1 MKINLSIFNFNMKKF
16 IFKILTT
23 FTLLLIFLVSVN
35 YWGDSAKIFHTGYE
49 NKIADIIFNNKNA
62 TNISN
67 FDERILQREL
77 IKKLE
82 IRPDIMVLGSSR
94 TMLINSTYFKGSKLI
109 NNSVSGAS
117 IEDLI
122 SIFQIYKTKNML
134 PKEII
139 LGIDPWIFNRNNG
152 QESWNT
158 LRDEYYSFTNKKK
171 EKKESIINNKFKQ
184 LFSLSYFQSSFRN
197 LPNVITGRNDPI
209 ATDKIHNQSNTKL
222 VDGSLSYNKKYRE
235 SLNENVEISVRSYIT
250 GRIYSVENFK
260 IISPKMFKE
269 FEDLCNNILDN
280 NIKLSFF
287 ISPYHPIVYE
297 KIKQDY
303 LMVLQTENKILKF
316 AKENNI
322 KCFGSFNPVTEALES
337 QDFYDGM
344 HAKESTIK
352 KILNIKIDN
361 NIYNALANW
370 QLN

>member
-1 MKINLSIFNFNMKKF
+1 MKINLSIFNFNMRKF

-35 YWGDSAKIFHTGYE
+35 YWGDGAKIFHVGYE

-117 IEDLI
+117 IEDFI
-122 SIFQIYKTKNML
+122 SIFQIYKTRNML
-134 PKEII
+134 PKQII

-152 QESWNT
+152 QESWST
-158 LRDEYYSFTNKKK
+158 LRNEYYSFINKKTI
-171 EKKESIINNKFKQ
+171 KKESIINNKLKQ

-197 LPNVITGRNDPI
+197 LPNVISGRDNPI
-209 ATDKIHNQSNTKL
+209 ATDNIYNKSNTKL
-222 VDGSLSYNKKYRE
+222 VDGSLSYNKAYRE
-235 SLNENVEISVRSYIT
+235 SFNQNVESLVRSDLTKDMYAI
-250 GRIYSVENFK
+250 ENFD
-260 IISPKMFKE
+260 IISPQIFNE
-269 FEDLCNNILDN
+269 FEDLCQNILSNNIE
-280 NIKLSFF
+280 LSFF
-287 ISPYHPIVYE
+287 IVPYHPMFYQ
-297 KIKQDY
+297 KIEQDY
-303 LMVLQTENKILKF
+303 PMVLLTESIIIKF
-316 AKENNI
+316 ANENNI
-322 KCFGSFNPVTEALES
+322 KCYGSFNPMTESFKS

-352 KILNIKIDN
+352 KILAAKTHNTE
-361 NIYNALANW
+361 YNALANW
-370 QLN
+370 